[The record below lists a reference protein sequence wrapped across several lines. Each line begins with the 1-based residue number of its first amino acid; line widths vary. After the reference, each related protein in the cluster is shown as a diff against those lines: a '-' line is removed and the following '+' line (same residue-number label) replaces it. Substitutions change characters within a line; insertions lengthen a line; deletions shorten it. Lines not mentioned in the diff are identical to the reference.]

1 MFSPTPCAGHL
12 QRYRSTTSLIMHR
25 PRSTKAIFRVAGNT
39 AICLTVRRG
48 GRNGGGERDLWPL
61 CFVCVLF
68 SGALMNSPQSARND
82 DAEAGN
88 NMEAVFCRSLLIYL
102 SICSGLSSSTQIHC
116 SAVNHA
122 HAARCSV
129 SYCHPHITLCPE
141 FLWLPQPAV
150 APNPPLR

>member
-1 MFSPTPCAGHL
+1 
-12 QRYRSTTSLIMHR
+12 
-25 PRSTKAIFRVAGNT
+25 
-39 AICLTVRRG
+39 
-48 GRNGGGERDLWPL
+48 
-61 CFVCVLF
+61 
-68 SGALMNSPQSARND
+68 MNSPQSARND
-82 DAEAGN
+82 DADADN

-129 SYCHPHITLCPE
+129 SYRHPHITLCPE

-150 APNPPLR
+150 APNPPPPVMNDTPPPRCIVIYDTTQAATALPRETVSFPAQPAGGPSRVQRGGAAPVGRPIVGRSPRLCH